1 MYYCIFLWVAT
12 LCPICKGANT
22 DLDMFD
28 YFGKTSKGVW
38 YVKEHLYSQIREIKE
53 LSLTH
58 RFLIETLWHTGGRK
72 SEVLA
77 IKKKDLDG
85 NMLSMINLE
94 KGRLKKNSKN

>member
-1 MYYCIFLWVAT
+1 M
-12 LCPICKGANT
+12 
-22 DLDMFD
+22 
-28 YFGKTSKGVW
+28 
-38 YVKEHLYSQIREIKE
+38 
-53 LSLTH
+53 SLTH